1 MLKAAGSRESPRGGT
16 MSVSP
21 LGRHMELKQI
31 QYFIALFEEGTVT
44 RAAKRLNIAQPAL
57 SMQIAKL
64 EAELRQTLFERG
76 PHGMAPTEAARLMYR
91 LYTPIMR
98 DIGHAREQLS
108 RRDVIV
114 TGRVSLGMVSSEAQS
129 VLPESLARFDAL
141 FPQVEVSVAD
151 GFSAQLIDAVESGR
165 LDAAIINK
173 PRGRLA
179 LDVEPLLVEEMVLV
193 TSAAH
198 GPDLPETI
206 DLVAQSDIELVLPT
220 RRNGLRGAL
229 DAALMA
235 ADVVIKPKFEID
247 LLSTI
252 VQFVEQSSVATI
264 LPRVVVQSKV
274 DEGRLRVRTIDKPP
288 IVRHI
293 IQVTHPKRP
302 IGPAAQALIAII
314 TEEIRRVTTGA
325 PAPPA

>member
-1 MLKAAGSRESPRGGT
+1 
-16 MSVSP
+16 
-21 LGRHMELKQI
+21 MELKQI

-64 EAELRQTLFERG
+64 ETELRQTLFERG

-179 LDVEPLLVEEMVLV
+179 LDVAPLLVEEMVLV

-235 ADVVIKPKFEID
+235 ADIVIKPKFEID

-252 VQFVEQSSVATI
+252 VQFVEQGAVATI
-264 LPRVVVQSKV
+264 LPRVVVQPKV
-274 DEGRLRVRTIDKPP
+274 DDGLLRVHTIASPP

-302 IGPAAQALIAII
+302 IGSAAQALISII
-314 TEEIRRVTTGA
+314 TEEIRRVTTRA
-325 PAPPA
+325 PE

>member
-1 MLKAAGSRESPRGGT
+1 MKDGARYYLRRPRP
-16 MSVSP
+16 VYP
-21 LGRHMELKQI
+21 CRMELKQI

-44 RAAKRLNIAQPAL
+44 RAARRLNIAQPAL

-64 EAELRQTLFERG
+64 ETEIRQKLFERG

-91 LYTPIMR
+91 LYTPIVR
-98 DIGHAREQLS
+98 DIDHARERLS

-173 PRGRLA
+173 PRGRLT
-179 LDVEPLLVEEMVLV
+179 LHVEPLLVEEMVLV
-193 TSAAH
+193 TSVVH
-198 GPDLPETI
+198 GPELPDAI
-206 DLVAQSDIELVLPT
+206 DLAQQSGIEFVLPT

-235 ADVVIKPKFEID
+235 ADIVIQPKFEID

-252 VQFVEQSSVATI
+252 VQFVEQSRVATI
-264 LPRVVVQSKV
+264 LPRVVVQAKV
-274 DEGRLRVRTIDKPP
+274 DEGRLRAHTIASPP

-314 TEEIRRVTTGA
+314 TEEIRRVTAGT
-325 PAPPA
+325 PALSP

>member
-1 MLKAAGSRESPRGGT
+1 
-16 MSVSP
+16 
-21 LGRHMELKQI
+21 MELKQI

-57 SMQIAKL
+57 SMQISKL
-64 EAELRQTLFERG
+64 EAEVRQTLFARG

-98 DIGHAREQLS
+98 DIKHAREHLS

-151 GFSAQLIDAVESGR
+151 GFSAQLIDAVEAGR

-173 PRGRLA
+173 PRGRLT

-198 GPDLPETI
+198 GPDLPETMH
-206 DLVAQSDIELVLPT
+206 LVTQSGIEFVLPT

-235 ADVVIKPKFEID
+235 ADVVIQPKFEID

-252 VQFVEQSSVATI
+252 VQFVEQSSIATI
-264 LPRVVVQSKV
+264 LPRVVVQAKV
-274 DEGRLRVRTIDKPP
+274 DEGLLRARTIDSPP

-325 PAPPA
+325 RA

>member
-1 MLKAAGSRESPRGGT
+1 
-16 MSVSP
+16 
-21 LGRHMELKQI
+21 MELKQI

-44 RAAKRLNIAQPAL
+44 RAAGRLNIAQPAL

-64 EAELRQTLFERG
+64 ETELRQKLFERG

-98 DIGHAREQLS
+98 DIDQAREHLS

-173 PRGRLA
+173 PRGRLT
-179 LDVEPLLVEEMVLV
+179 LHVEPLLVEEMVLV
-193 TSAAH
+193 TSVVH
-198 GPDLPETI
+198 GPKLPDEI
-206 DLVAQSDIELVLPT
+206 DLTQQSSIEFVLPT

-247 LLSTI
+247 LLSSI
-252 VQFVEQSSVATI
+252 VQFVEQGNIATI
-264 LPRVVVQSKV
+264 LPRVVVQRKV
-274 DEGRLRVRTIDKPP
+274 DEGVLRAHTITSPP

-302 IGPAAQALIAII
+302 IGPAAQALITII
-314 TEEIRRVTTGA
+314 TDEIKRVTTGVLGKQA
-325 PAPPA
+325 P

>member
-1 MLKAAGSRESPRGGT
+1 MKDSARYYLRRPVPSRIRPC
-16 MSVSP
+16 P
-21 LGRHMELKQI
+21 MELKQI

-44 RAAKRLNIAQPAL
+44 RAARRLNIAQPAL

-64 EAELRQTLFERG
+64 ETEIRQKLFERG

-98 DIGHAREQLS
+98 DIDHAREHLS

-173 PRGRLA
+173 PRGRLT
-179 LDVEPLLVEEMVLV
+179 LHVEPLLV
-193 TSAAH
+193 
-198 GPDLPETI
+198 
-206 DLVAQSDIELVLPT
+206 
-220 RRNGLRGAL
+220 
-229 DAALMA
+229 
-235 ADVVIKPKFEID
+235 
-247 LLSTI
+247 
-252 VQFVEQSSVATI
+252 
-264 LPRVVVQSKV
+264 
-274 DEGRLRVRTIDKPP
+274 
-288 IVRHI
+288 
-293 IQVTHPKRP
+293 
-302 IGPAAQALIAII
+302 
-314 TEEIRRVTTGA
+314 
-325 PAPPA
+325 

>member
-1 MLKAAGSRESPRGGT
+1 
-16 MSVSP
+16 
-21 LGRHMELKQI
+21 MELKQI

-64 EAELRQTLFERG
+64 ETELRQTLFERG

-235 ADVVIKPKFEID
+235 ADIVIKPKFEID

-325 PAPPA
+325 PAPSA

>member
-1 MLKAAGSRESPRGGT
+1 
-16 MSVSP
+16 
-21 LGRHMELKQI
+21 MELKQI

-44 RAAKRLNIAQPAL
+44 RAARRLHIAQPAL

-64 EAELRQTLFERG
+64 ETELRQTLFQRG

-98 DIGHAREQLS
+98 DIDHARENLR

-129 VLPESLARFDAL
+129 VLPESLARFDTL

-173 PRGRLA
+173 PRGRLS

-198 GPDLPETI
+198 GPELPDSI
-206 DLVAQSDIELVLPT
+206 DLVTQSDIELVLPT

-235 ADVVIKPKFEID
+235 ADVVVKPKFEID

-252 VQFVEQSSVATI
+252 VQFVEQSHVATI
-264 LPRVVVQSKV
+264 LPRVVVQAKV
-274 DEGRLRVRTIDKPP
+274 DEGLLRARTIGSPP

-314 TEEIRRVTTGA
+314 TEEIRRVAPGA
-325 PAPPA
+325 PAPTP

>member
-1 MLKAAGSRESPRGGT
+1 
-16 MSVSP
+16 
-21 LGRHMELKQI
+21 MELKQI

-44 RAAKRLNIAQPAL
+44 RAARRLNIAQPAL

-64 EAELRQTLFERG
+64 EAEVRQKLFERG

-98 DIGHAREQLS
+98 DIDQAREHLS

-173 PRGRLA
+173 PRGRLT
-179 LDVEPLLVEEMVLV
+179 LHVEPLIVEEMVLV
-193 TSAAH
+193 TSVVH
-198 GPDLPETI
+198 GPDLPDAI
-206 DLVAQSDIELVLPT
+206 DLTQHSGIELVLPT

-235 ADVVIKPKFEID
+235 ADVVIEPKFEID

-264 LPRVVVQSKV
+264 LPRVVVQAKV
-274 DEGRLRVRTIDKPP
+274 DEGRLRARTIASPP

-314 TEEIRRVTTGA
+314 TEEIRRVTTGRRE
-325 PAPPA
+325 

>member
-1 MLKAAGSRESPRGGT
+1 
-16 MSVSP
+16 
-21 LGRHMELKQI
+21 MELKQI

-44 RAAKRLNIAQPAL
+44 RAARRLNIAQPAL

-64 EAELRQTLFERG
+64 EAEVRQKLFERG

-98 DIGHAREQLS
+98 DIDQAREHLS

-173 PRGRLA
+173 PRGRLT
-179 LDVEPLLVEEMVLV
+179 LHVEPLIVEEMVLV
-193 TSAAH
+193 TSVVH
-198 GPDLPETI
+198 GPDLPDAI
-206 DLVAQSDIELVLPT
+206 DLTQHSGIELVLPT

-235 ADVVIKPKFEID
+235 ADVVIEPKFEID

-264 LPRVVVQSKV
+264 LPRVVVQAKV
-274 DEGRLRVRTIDKPP
+274 DEGRLRARSIASPP

-314 TEEIRRVTTGA
+314 TEEIRRVTTGRRE
-325 PAPPA
+325 

>member
-1 MLKAAGSRESPRGGT
+1 
-16 MSVSP
+16 
-21 LGRHMELKQI
+21 MELKQI

-57 SMQIAKL
+57 SMQISKL
-64 EAELRQTLFERG
+64 EAEVRQTLFARG

-98 DIGHAREQLS
+98 DIKHAREHLS

-151 GFSAQLIDAVESGR
+151 GFSAQLIDAVEAGR

-173 PRGRLA
+173 PRGRLT

-198 GPDLPETI
+198 GPDLPETM
-206 DLVAQSDIELVLPT
+206 DLVTQSGIEFVLPT

-235 ADVVIKPKFEID
+235 ADVVIQPKFEID

-252 VQFVEQSSVATI
+252 VQFVEQSSIATI
-264 LPRVVVQSKV
+264 LPRVVVQAKV
-274 DEGRLRVRTIDKPP
+274 DEGLLRARTIDSPP

-325 PAPPA
+325 RA

>member
-1 MLKAAGSRESPRGGT
+1 
-16 MSVSP
+16 
-21 LGRHMELKQI
+21 
-31 QYFIALFEEGTVT
+31 
-44 RAAKRLNIAQPAL
+44 
-57 SMQIAKL
+57 
-64 EAELRQTLFERG
+64 
-76 PHGMAPTEAARLMYR
+76 
-91 LYTPIMR
+91 
-98 DIGHAREQLS
+98 
-108 RRDVIV
+108 VIV

-129 VLPESLARFDAL
+129 VLPESLARFDTL

-173 PRGRLA
+173 PRGRLT
-179 LDVEPLLVEEMVLV
+179 LHVEPLLVEEMVLV
-193 TSAAH
+193 TSAVH
-198 GPDLPETI
+198 GPELPDAI
-206 DLVAQSDIELVLPT
+206 DLTQQSGIELVLPT

-235 ADVVIKPKFEID
+235 ADVVIQPKFEID

-264 LPRVVVQSKV
+264 LPRVVVQAKV
-274 DEGRLRVRTIDKPP
+274 DEGRLRARTITSPQ

-314 TEEIRRVTTGA
+314 TDEIKRVTTGVLAKQA
-325 PAPPA
+325 P

>member
-1 MLKAAGSRESPRGGT
+1 M
-16 MSVSP
+16 
-21 LGRHMELKQI
+21 
-31 QYFIALFEEGTVT
+31 
-44 RAAKRLNIAQPAL
+44 
-57 SMQIAKL
+57 
-64 EAELRQTLFERG
+64 
-76 PHGMAPTEAARLMYR
+76 
-91 LYTPIMR
+91 
-98 DIGHAREQLS
+98 
-108 RRDVIV
+108 
-114 TGRVSLGMVSSEAQS
+114 
-129 VLPESLARFDAL
+129 
-141 FPQVEVSVAD
+141 
-151 GFSAQLIDAVESGR
+151 
-165 LDAAIINK
+165 
-173 PRGRLA
+173 
-179 LDVEPLLVEEMVLV
+179 
-193 TSAAH
+193 
-198 GPDLPETI
+198 
-206 DLVAQSDIELVLPT
+206 LPT

-235 ADVVIKPKFEID
+235 ADIVIKPKFEID

-325 PAPPA
+325 PAPSA

>member
-1 MLKAAGSRESPRGGT
+1 
-16 MSVSP
+16 
-21 LGRHMELKQI
+21 
-31 QYFIALFEEGTVT
+31 
-44 RAAKRLNIAQPAL
+44 
-57 SMQIAKL
+57 
-64 EAELRQTLFERG
+64 
-76 PHGMAPTEAARLMYR
+76 MAPTEAARLMYR
-91 LYTPIMR
+91 LYTPIIR
-98 DIGHAREQLS
+98 DIDHAREQLS
-108 RRDVIV
+108 RRDVII
-114 TGRVSLGMVSSEAQS
+114 TGRVSLGMVASEAES

-151 GFSAQLIDAVESGR
+151 GFSAQLIDAVEAGR

-198 GPDLPETI
+198 GVELPQEI
-206 DLVAQSDIELVLPT
+206 DLANIPKVELVLPT

-235 ADVVIKPKFEID
+235 ADIVIKPKFEID
-247 LLSTI
+247 LLSSI
-252 VQFVEQSSVATI
+252 VQFVEQGNIATI
-264 LPRVVVQSKV
+264 LPRVVVQRKV
-274 DEGRLRVRTIDKPP
+274 DEGVLRAHTIASPP

-302 IGPAAQALIAII
+302 IGPAAQTLIAII
-314 TEEIRRVTTGA
+314 TDDIKRVTTGVSREQA
-325 PAPPA
+325 P

>member
-1 MLKAAGSRESPRGGT
+1 
-16 MSVSP
+16 
-21 LGRHMELKQI
+21 MELKQI

-44 RAAKRLNIAQPAL
+44 RAARRLNIAQPAL

-64 EAELRQTLFERG
+64 ETEIRQKLFERG

-98 DIGHAREQLS
+98 DIDHAREHLS

-114 TGRVSLGMVSSEAQS
+114 TGRVLLGMVSSEAQS

-173 PRGRLA
+173 PRGRLT
-179 LDVEPLLVEEMVLV
+179 LHVEPLLVEEMVLV
-193 TSAAH
+193 TSVAH
-198 GPDLPETI
+198 GPTLPDEI
-206 DLVAQSDIELVLPT
+206 DLTQQSDIEFVLPT

-264 LPRVVVQSKV
+264 LPRVVVQAKV
-274 DEGRLRVRTIDKPP
+274 DEGRLRARTIASPP

-302 IGPAAQALIAII
+302 IGPAAQALITII
-314 TEEIRRVTTGA
+314 TDEIKRVTTGFLGKQA
-325 PAPPA
+325 P

>member
-1 MLKAAGSRESPRGGT
+1 
-16 MSVSP
+16 
-21 LGRHMELKQI
+21 I

-44 RAAKRLNIAQPAL
+44 RAARRLNIAQPAL

-64 EAELRQTLFERG
+64 EAEVRQKLFERG

-98 DIGHAREQLS
+98 DIDQAREHLS

-173 PRGRLA
+173 PRGRLT
-179 LDVEPLLVEEMVLV
+179 LHVEPLIVEEMVLV
-193 TSAAH
+193 TSVVH
-198 GPDLPETI
+198 GPDLPDAI
-206 DLVAQSDIELVLPT
+206 DLTQHSGIELVLPT

-235 ADVVIKPKFEID
+235 ADVVIEPKFEID

-264 LPRVVVQSKV
+264 LPRVVVQAKV
-274 DEGRLRVRTIDKPP
+274 DEGRLRARTIASPP

-314 TEEIRRVTTGA
+314 TEEIRRVTTGRRE
-325 PAPPA
+325 